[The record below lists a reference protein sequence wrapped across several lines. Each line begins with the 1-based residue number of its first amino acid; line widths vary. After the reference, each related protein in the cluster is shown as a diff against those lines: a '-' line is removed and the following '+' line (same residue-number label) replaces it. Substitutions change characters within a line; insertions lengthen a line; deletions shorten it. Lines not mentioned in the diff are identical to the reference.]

1 MKLEEYLKSEL
12 GYRHVQKTGRGGG
25 GCISQ
30 GETFLV
36 TSEGTVQEE
45 IYVKGNKAAG
55 VSYGFWLQ
63 QTGPLPNTN
72 N

>member
-1 MKLEEYLKSEL
+1 MKIEEFLKSSL

-36 TSEGTVQEE
+36 TKEGTEQEL
-45 IYVKGNKAAG
+45 IYVKGNKGAG
-55 VSYGFWLQ
+55 VSYGISY
-63 QTGPLPNTN
+63 N
-72 N
+72 NQFSIK